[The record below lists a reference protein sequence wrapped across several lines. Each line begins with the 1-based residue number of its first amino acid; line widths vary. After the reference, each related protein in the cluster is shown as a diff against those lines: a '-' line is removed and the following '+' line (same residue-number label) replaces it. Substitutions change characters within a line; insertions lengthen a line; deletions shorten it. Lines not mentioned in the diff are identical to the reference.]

1 MGDMMKRS
9 KYNFFYEIEDGILAY
24 NAKTNAMAVVEKEK
38 IEELKKFLQE
48 NSVKTRNLWMN

>member
-38 IEELKKFLQE
+38 IEELKK
-48 NSVKTRNLWMN
+48 NSCRRTQ